1 MIPAWEMMKK
11 NSLDE
16 LSSKA
21 LDELGN
27 TLKIKMSDT
36 NVSEKVEDLKKDVAN
51 AVAGLSGLV
60 KDSDS
65 CVGKGM
71 EEKVSKKAG
80 DAINSTVKKGSS
92 VVSSAL
98 SDASSTSSSPAS
110 SPAFSSAK

>member
-1 MIPAWEMMKK
+1 MMKN

-36 NVSEKVEDLKKDVAN
+36 NVSEKMENLKKDVAN
-51 AVAGLSGLV
+51 AVAGLSSLTNESESNV
-60 KDSDS
+60 
-65 CVGKGM
+65 VKGM

-80 DAINSTVKKGSS
+80 DAINSTIKKGTS

-98 SDASSTSSSPAS
+98 SDASSISSSPAS